1 MRTFIDERLEL
12 GHSEASGLHPGIYLD
27 GIAAGMDAALEQAV
41 ERFLFLG
48 SPCIDPK
55 SAPHPIKADTLLTGH
70 LAETN
75 DA

>member
-1 MRTFIDERLEL
+1 
-12 GHSEASGLHPGIYLD
+12 
-27 GIAAGMDAALEQAV
+27 MDAALEQAV